1 MMANISI
8 ILNNKRLQGLISI
21 ILGLPLIW
29 IGILH
34 FQDPAWFEPI
44 VPKLIGYP
52 TFWVYASGLFEIGF
66 GAGLLFPR
74 TRKISGYG
82 ISLMLI
88 ALYWAN
94 FNMWVND
101 IAIGGSKFDTTWH
114 LFRAAIQILL
124 IITCLWVAR
133 SSTNESELLS

>member
-1 MMANISI
+1 MMINISN
-8 ILNNKRLQGLISI
+8 ILKNKRLQDLISI

-29 IGILH
+29 IGIMH

-52 TFWVYASGLFEIGF
+52 TFWVYASGLFEIGL
-66 GAGLLFPR
+66 GAGLLIPR
-74 TRKISGYG
+74 SRQISGYG

-88 ALYWAN
+88 VLYWAN

-101 IAIGGSKFDTTWH
+101 IAIGGSKFGTSWH
-114 LFRAAIQILL
+114 IFRAVIQALL
-124 IITCLWVAR
+124 IIVCLWIAR
-133 SSTNESELLS
+133 SSKKSDLLS

>member
-1 MMANISI
+1 MMVNISN
-8 ILNNKRLQGLISI
+8 ILNNKRLQDLISI

-29 IGILH
+29 IGIMH

-52 TFWVYASGLFEIGF
+52 TFWVYASGLFEIGL
-66 GAGLLFPR
+66 GAGLLIPR
-74 TRKISGYG
+74 SRQISGYG

-88 ALYWAN
+88 VLYWAN

-101 IAIGGSKFDTTWH
+101 IAIGGSKFDTSWH
-114 LFRAAIQILL
+114 IFRAVIQALL
-124 IITCLWVAR
+124 IIVCLWIAR
-133 SSTNESELLS
+133 SSKKSDLLS